1 MYIEREIEQQLLD
14 WKSSPRRKPLIVKGV
29 RQCGKTEV
37 LKRFGEQHFRKT
49 LLLNFDK
56 DPSLASFFTGSLD
69 TKKLLLSLSAYSGVS
84 IDPADTLLFFDEIQ
98 ACPRA
103 LASLKYFCED
113 LPELC
118 VVAAGSLI
126 GITLASAAAF
136 PVGKVD
142 VLPMYPC
149 NFKEYLRC
157 VAPQLCAL
165 TEDNPTSDIP
175 QALSEQLALRLREFM
190 TLGGLPAVLSC
201 YLDTQDLL
209 RADQELSDLLY
220 AYENDFTK
228 HAPSKEI
235 PKIRAIWKSIPVQFA
250 KENKRFFYGE
260 VRDGARAKDLE
271 VALGWLQH
279 ADMVAPVPLAGV
291 PQSPLRAQENRK
303 IFKLYAFDIGIL
315 RKLSNLS
322 VGAIIN
328 TEDIFSAFKGKFAEN
343 FVLQELRSQGFEPI
357 CYWKSENGISE
368 VDFLIEHDTKVLP
381 VEVKSG
387 NNTKSKSLKVYR
399 EQYCPSQAI
408 RLSMKP
414 YKKDD
419 GLVNIPLYLTGAIPS
434 ILQALLSSH

>member
-14 WKSSPRRKPLIVKGV
+14 WKMSPRRKPLIVKGV

-37 LKRFGEQHFRKT
+37 LKRFGEKHFRKT
-49 LLLNFDK
+49 VVLNFDQ
-56 DPSLASFFTGSLD
+56 DPSLSSFFEGSLD
-69 TKKLLLSLSAYSGVS
+69 TKKLLLNLTAYSGVS
-84 IDPADTLLFFDEIQ
+84 IDPTDTLLFLDEVQ

-126 GITLASAAAF
+126 GITLASTAAF

-149 NFKEYLRC
+149 SFKEYLRC
-157 VAPQLCAL
+157 AAPKLCEL
-165 TEDNPTSDIP
+165 VDDSPTSDIP
-175 QALSEQLALRLREFM
+175 QALSDQLALRLREFM

-201 YLDTQDLL
+201 YLDTQNLL
-209 RADQELSDLLY
+209 LADQELSALLY

-228 HAPSKEI
+228 HAPLKEI

-271 VALGWLQH
+271 EALGWLQH
-279 ADMVAPVPLAGV
+279 ADMVAPVPLV
-291 PQSPLRAQENRK
+291 EMPHSPLRAQENRK
-303 IFKLYAFDIGIL
+303 IFKLYAFDVGIL
-315 RKLSNLS
+315 RKLSNLP
-322 VGAIIN
+322 VRAIIN
-328 TEDIFSAFKGKFAEN
+328 AEDIFSAFKGKFAEN
-343 FVLQELRSQGFEPI
+343 FVLQELRAQGFDPV
-357 CYWKSENGISE
+357 CYWKSQNGISE
-368 VDFLIEHDTKVLP
+368 IDFLIEHETLVIP

-387 NNTKSKSLKVYR
+387 NNTKAKSLKVFR
-399 EQYCPSQAI
+399 EQYCPNQAI

-414 YKKDD
+414 YKDD
-419 GLVNIPLYLTGAIPS
+419 NGLLNIPLYLTGVVHGV
-434 ILQALLSSH
+434 LRGYR